1 MKRQVLGYYVE
12 IYDKT
17 KDIYIYQSI
26 KFKTLKQ
33 CKNHISK
40 IDYLGDNYGVDI
52 MILEGNNDDNYDI
65 NVYEKVR

>member
-33 CKNHISK
+33 CKNHIRK

-52 MILEGNNDDNYDI
+52 MI
-65 NVYEKVR
+65 